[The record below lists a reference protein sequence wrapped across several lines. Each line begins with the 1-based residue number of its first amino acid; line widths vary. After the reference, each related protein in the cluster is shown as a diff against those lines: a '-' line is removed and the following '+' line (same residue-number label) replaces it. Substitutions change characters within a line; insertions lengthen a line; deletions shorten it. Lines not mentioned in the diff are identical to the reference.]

1 MISLYLPERTWLHGI
16 PAGWKLIALALV
28 SLTVAPFDNLPLMA
42 GLVAAVLALYASLG
56 RAALAQIAL
65 LRPLWPLFLI
75 LLALHW
81 WRGDVLL
88 GAVVILRILAMVL
101 LANAVTMT
109 TRMDAMMDAV
119 EPLLRPLSLIGVA
132 PRAVALAVAMMIR
145 FVPLLFALWEA
156 LNESWRART
165 GRRGGWRLLAPFC
178 IQTLRMSHH
187 TAEALAA
194 RGGAPRSAPLGDRR

>member
-1 MISLYLPERTWLHGI
+1 MISLYLPGRTWLHAI

-42 GLVAAVLALYASLG
+42 GLVLATLALYASLG
-56 RAALAQIAL
+56 RAALAQVAL
-65 LRPLWPLFLI
+65 LRPMWPLFLI
-75 LLALHW
+75 LLALHAW
-81 WRGDVLL
+81 NGDVLL
-88 GAVVILRILAMVL
+88 GLVVCLRILAMVL

-119 EPLLRPLSLIGVA
+119 EPLLRPLALFGVA
-132 PRAVALAVAMMIR
+132 PRAVALAVALMIR
-145 FVPLLFALWEA
+145 LIPLLFALWES
-156 LNESWRART
+156 LNESYRART

-178 IQTLRMSHH
+178 IQTLRLSHH

-194 RGGAPRSAPLGDRR
+194 RGGVPRGSRR

>member
-1 MISLYLPERTWLHGI
+1 MISLYLAQRTWLHGV
-16 PAGWKLIALALV
+16 PAGWKLLALALL
-28 SLTVAPFDNLPLMA
+28 SLIAAPLDSLPVMA
-42 GLVAAVLALYASLG
+42 GLLAAVLLLYASLG
-56 RAALAQIAL
+56 KAALAQIAL
-65 LRPLWPLFLI
+65 LRPLWPLFAI
-75 LLALHW
+75 LLAFHW
-81 WRGDVLL
+81 WNGDVAAGL
-88 GAVVILRILAMVL
+88 VVLARILAMVL

-119 EPLLRPLSLIGVA
+119 EPLLAPLAWFGGS

-165 GRRGGWRLLAPFC
+165 GKRGGWRLLAPFC
-178 IQTLRMSHH
+178 IQTLRLSHH

-194 RGGAPRSAPLGDRR
+194 RGGAPRGTRR

>member
-1 MISLYLPERTWLHGI
+1 MISLYLAQRTWLHAI
-16 PAGWKLIALALV
+16 PAGGKLLALALV
-28 SLTVAPFDNLPLMA
+28 SLIAAPLDSLPAMA
-42 GLVAAVLALYASLG
+42 GLLLAVLALYVSLG
-56 RAALAQIAL
+56 KAALAQIAL

-75 LLALHW
+75 LLVFHW
-81 WRGDVLL
+81 WNGDILAGVLVL
-88 GAVVILRILAMVL
+88 ARILAMVL

-119 EPLLRPLSLIGVA
+119 EPLLRPLALFGVS

-156 LNESWRART
+156 LNDSWRART

-178 IQTLRMSHH
+178 IQTLRLSHH

-194 RGGAPRSAPLGDRR
+194 RGGAPRQDRR

>member
-1 MISLYLPERTWLHGI
+1 MISLYLAERTWLHGV
-16 PAGWKLIALALV
+16 PAGWKLLALALV
-28 SLTVAPFDNLPLMA
+28 SLFVAPFDALAPMA
-42 GLVAAVLALYASLG
+42 GLLAATLALYATLG
-56 RAALAQIAL
+56 RPALRQIAL
-65 LRPLWPLFLI
+65 LRPMWPLIAI
-75 LLALHW
+75 LLAFHW
-81 WRGDVLL
+81 WRGDPVL
-88 GAVVILRILAMVL
+88 GVAVALRLLAMVL

-119 EPLLRPLSLIGVA
+119 EPLLRPLALVGVS

-156 LNESWRART
+156 LGESWRART

-178 IQTLRMSHH
+178 IQTLRLSHH

-194 RGGAPRSAPLGDRR
+194 RGGVPGTLPRTRRQ

>member
-1 MISLYLPERTWLHGI
+1 MISLYLPERTWLHAV
-16 PAGWKLIALALV
+16 PAGWKLLALALI
-28 SLTVAPFDNLPLMA
+28 SLVAAPLNSLQVMA
-42 GLVAAVLALYASLG
+42 GLLLAALVLYASLG
-56 RAALAQIAL
+56 KAALKQIAL

-75 LLALHW
+75 LLAFHW
-81 WRGDVLL
+81 WNGDITAGLVVL
-88 GAVVILRILAMVL
+88 ARILAMVL

-119 EPLLRPLSLIGVA
+119 EPLLAPLRLFGGS

-156 LNESWRART
+156 LNDSWRART
-165 GRRGGWRLLAPFC
+165 GKRGGWRLLAPFC
-178 IQTLRMSHH
+178 IQTLRLSHH

-194 RGGAPRSAPLGDRR
+194 RGGAPRGDRR

>member
-1 MISLYLPERTWLHGI
+1 MISLYLPERTWLHGV
-16 PAGWKLIALALV
+16 PAGWKLLALALV
-28 SLTVAPFDNLPLMA
+28 SLAVAPVDSLALMA
-42 GLVAAVLALYASLG
+42 GLVAAVLVLYASLG

-65 LRPLWPLFLI
+65 LRPMWPLFAILI
-75 LLALHW
+75 GLHW
-81 WRGDVLL
+81 WNGDVVFGL
-88 GAVVILRILAMVL
+88 VVCLRILAMVL

-119 EPLLRPLSLIGVA
+119 EPLLAPLAWFGVA

-145 FVPLLFALWEA
+145 FVPLLFALWES

-178 IQTLRMSHH
+178 IQTVRLSHH

-194 RGGAPRSAPLGDRR
+194 RGGAPRGNRR

>member
-1 MISLYLPERTWLHGI
+1 MISLYLPERTWLHGV
-16 PAGWKLIALALV
+16 PAGGKLLALALI
-28 SLTVAPFDNLPLMA
+28 SLVAAPLNSLPVMA
-42 GLVAAVLALYASLG
+42 GLLLAALVLYASLG
-56 RAALAQIAL
+56 KAALKQIAL

-75 LLALHW
+75 LLAFHW
-81 WRGDVLL
+81 WNGDITAGLVVL
-88 GAVVILRILAMVL
+88 ARILAMVL

-119 EPLLRPLSLIGVA
+119 EPLLAPLRLFGGS

-156 LNESWRART
+156 LNDSWRART
-165 GRRGGWRLLAPFC
+165 GKRGGWRLLAPFC
-178 IQTLRMSHH
+178 IQTLRLSHH

-194 RGGAPRSAPLGDRR
+194 RGGAPRGDRR

>member
-1 MISLYLPERTWLHGI
+1 MISLYLPGRTWLHAV
-16 PAGWKLIALALV
+16 PAGWKLLALALV
-28 SLTVAPFDNLPLMA
+28 SLAVAPSDSLALMA
-42 GLVAAVLALYASLG
+42 GLVALVLALYVSLG
-56 RAALAQIAL
+56 RAAMAQIAL

-75 LLALHW
+75 LLALHAW
-81 WRGDVLL
+81 NGDPRGGVVVL
-88 GAVVILRILAMVL
+88 LRILAMVL

-119 EPLLRPLSLIGVA
+119 EPLLAPLALVGVP
-132 PRAVALAVAMMIR
+132 PRRVALAVAMMIR

-165 GRRGGWRLLAPFC
+165 GKRGGWRLLAPFC
-178 IQTLRMSHH
+178 IQTLKMSQH

-194 RGGAPRSAPLGDRR
+194 RGGAPRGERR

>member
-1 MISLYLPERTWLHGI
+1 MISLYLAQRTWLHAV
-16 PAGWKLIALALV
+16 PAGWKLLALGLI
-28 SLTVAPFDNLPLMA
+28 SLAVAPLDSLPLMA
-42 GLVAAVLALYASLG
+42 GLLVAVLALYVCLG
-56 RAALAQIAL
+56 KPALAQIAL

-75 LLALHW
+75 LLAFHW
-81 WRGDVLL
+81 WNGDVRA
-88 GAVVILRILAMVL
+88 GVVVLARILAMVL

-119 EPLLRPLSLIGVA
+119 EPLLRPLGWFGVS

-165 GRRGGWRLLAPFC
+165 GKRGGWRLLAPFC
-178 IQTLRMSHH
+178 IQTLRLSHH

-194 RGGAPRSAPLGDRR
+194 RGGAPRKGSR

>member
-1 MISLYLPERTWLHGI
+1 MISLYLPERTWLHAV
-16 PAGWKLIALALV
+16 PAGWKLLALALI
-28 SLTVAPFDNLPLMA
+28 SLVAAPLNSLPVMA
-42 GLVAAVLALYASLG
+42 GLLLAALVLYASLG
-56 RAALAQIAL
+56 KAALKQIAL

-75 LLALHW
+75 LLAFHW
-81 WRGDVLL
+81 WNGDITAGLVVL
-88 GAVVILRILAMVL
+88 ARILAMVL

-119 EPLLRPLSLIGVA
+119 EPLLAPLRLFGGS

-156 LNESWRART
+156 LNDSWRART
-165 GRRGGWRLLAPFC
+165 GKRGGWRLLAPFC
-178 IQTLRMSHH
+178 IQTLRLSHH

-194 RGGAPRSAPLGDRR
+194 RGGAPRGTRR

>member
-16 PAGWKLIALALV
+16 AAGPKLLALALI
-28 SLTVAPFDNLPLMA
+28 SLFIVPFDDPALMA
-42 GLVAAVLALYASLG
+42 SLLATVLALYVSLG
-56 RAALAQIAL
+56 RPALRQIAL
-65 LRPLWPLFLI
+65 LRSMWPLFAI
-75 LLALHW
+75 LLGLHLW
-81 WRGDVLL
+81 NGDVWL
-88 GAVVILRILAMVL
+88 GVSMILRLVAMIL

-119 EPLLRPLSLIGVA
+119 EPILRPLAWIGVS

-156 LNESWRART
+156 LGESYRART

-178 IQTLRMSHH
+178 IQTLRLSHH

-194 RGGAPRSAPLGDRR
+194 RGGAPRGNRR

>member
-1 MISLYLPERTWLHGI
+1 MISLYLPERTWLHAV
-16 PAGWKLIALALV
+16 PAGWKLLVLALI
-28 SLTVAPFDNLPLMA
+28 SLVAAPLDSLPVMA
-42 GLVAAVLALYASLG
+42 GLLLAVLALYASLG
-56 RAALAQIAL
+56 KAALRQIAL

-75 LLALHW
+75 LLAFHW
-81 WRGDVLL
+81 WNGYLLAGLVVL
-88 GAVVILRILAMVL
+88 ARILAMVL

-119 EPLLRPLSLIGVA
+119 EPLLAPLRLFGVS

-156 LNESWRART
+156 LNDSWRART
-165 GRRGGWRLLAPFC
+165 GKRGGWRLLAPFC
-178 IQTLRMSHH
+178 IQTLRLSHH

-194 RGGAPRSAPLGDRR
+194 RGGAPRGTRR

>member
-1 MISLYLPERTWLHGI
+1 MISLYLPGRTWLHRM
-16 PAGWKLIALALV
+16 PAGWKLLALALV
-28 SLTVAPFDNLPLMA
+28 SLAITPVDSVAVMT
-42 GLVAAVLALYASLG
+42 GLVVAVLALYASLG

-65 LRPLWPLFLI
+65 LRPLWMLFVI

-81 WRGDVLL
+81 WSGDVLFGVL
-88 GAVVILRILAMVL
+88 VVLRIVAMVL

-119 EPLLRPLSLIGVA
+119 EPLLMPLRLFGVA
-132 PRAVALAVAMMIR
+132 PRRVALAVAMMIR
-145 FVPLLFALWEA
+145 LIPLLFALWEA
-156 LNESWRART
+156 LNESYRARS

-178 IQTLRMSHH
+178 IQTLRLSHN

-194 RGGAPRSAPLGDRR
+194 RGGAPRGGHR